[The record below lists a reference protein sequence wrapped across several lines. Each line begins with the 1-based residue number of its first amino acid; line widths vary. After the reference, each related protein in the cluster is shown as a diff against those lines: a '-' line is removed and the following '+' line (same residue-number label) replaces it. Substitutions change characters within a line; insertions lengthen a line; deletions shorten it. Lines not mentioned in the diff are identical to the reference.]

1 LRSPENI
8 GFPGFFFARARR
20 RGGCAIRQAPENA
33 DASGLISHPYT
44 DGFPRA
50 ISNVLEKQ

>member
-1 LRSPENI
+1 M
-8 GFPGFFFARARR
+8 RR
-20 RGGCAIRQAPENA
+20 RGGCAIRQAPEKA